1 MCSHIS
7 PEVFNACQQLARE
20 LNDKPSDDLS
30 KFTLMLLIKQLVP
43 LKKCLLPM
51 SLISLVGKLTLQL
64 TSLKLIIY
72 MIFLICAL

>member
-20 LNDKPSDDLS
+20 LNDKSSDDLS

-64 TSLKLIIY
+64 HDLSNMCTLI
-72 MIFLICAL
+72 FFRK